1 MSIANPVAAHFE
13 APAASPRPAFSPLR
27 QFIASI
33 ADAISAANQRRAHR
47 EIGRFVARNG
57 GLLTDDVERQI
68 GNRFGQG

>member
-13 APAASPRPAFSPLR
+13 APAASPRPAFSLLR
-27 QFIASI
+27 RFIAGI
-33 ADAISAANQRRAHR
+33 ADAISVANQRRAHR